1 MFHLTPQERSVLA
14 WLLCVFCVGTIVSI
28 GLEKNVRLVRWADTV
43 AEKPKSLPP
52 QVSSRKSSKRSNGVI
67 HRRKHRE

>member
-14 WLLCVFCVGTIVSI
+14 WLLCVFLVGTVVSV
-28 GLEKNVRLVRWADTV
+28 GLKKDVRLVRWADTV
-43 AEKPKSLPP
+43 AEKPKSPP
-52 QVSSRKSSKRSNGVI
+52 LQISSKKSSKKSGGVI